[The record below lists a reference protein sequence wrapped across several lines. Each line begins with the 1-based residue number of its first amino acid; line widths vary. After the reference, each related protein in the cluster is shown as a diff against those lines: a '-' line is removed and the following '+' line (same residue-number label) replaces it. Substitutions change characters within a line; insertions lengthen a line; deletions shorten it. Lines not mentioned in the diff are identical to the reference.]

1 MPITASIAAPTVISG
16 STATGEQPKVTRME
30 VPGIKGADGDITWQ
44 GEWSSST
51 TYTQNQAVQYNGSAY
66 VALQGNSEIIP
77 TSNTAVWSV
86 MTLKGDTGAT
96 GAVGS
101 AGTVTIGTT
110 TTGSAGGNA
119 SVTNSGTSSEAV
131 LNFTLPKGASGTTGA
146 QGAKGNTGETGA
158 AGDNATIAI
167 GSVTTLPEDSNATVA
182 NAGTDT
188 AAVLNFGLPM
198 GQTGAQGTFRWKG
211 AYSNTYTYGQND
223 VAYYNGSSY
232 VCVLGTVGNIPTNT
246 TYWEKMAAAG
256 AEGGSIGSM
265 SDTNIALSPSDA
277 AIVMYNTSNS
287 KWEDN
292 NVFGTN
298 RAALQLDGGNF

>member
-1 MPITASIAAPTVISG
+1 MV
-16 STATGEQPKVTRME
+16 
-30 VPGIKGADGDITWQ
+30 
-44 GEWSSST
+44 
-51 TYTQNQAVQYNGSAY
+51 
-66 VALQGNSEIIP
+66 
-77 TSNTAVWSV
+77 
-86 MTLKGDTGAT
+86 LKGDTGAT

-110 TTGSAGGNA
+110 TTGSVGGVA

-131 LNFTLPKGASGTTGA
+131 LNFSIPKGASGAAGVQGSQGLTGA
-146 QGAKGNTGETGA
+146 TGD

-167 GSVTTLPEDSNATVA
+167 GTITTLPEDSNATVF

-211 AYSNTYTYGQND
+211 AYSATYTYGVND

-232 VCVLGTVGNIPTNT
+232 VCIQGTLNNIPTNT
-246 TYWEKMAAAG
+246 TYWDKIAAAG

-277 AIVMYNTSNS
+277 AIIMYNTSNS

-292 NVFGTN
+292 NVFGTD
-298 RAALQLDGGNF
+298 RTALRLDGGTF